1 MYEYEYK
8 TLEELS
14 HRAVQHDIRIAEV
27 VIRHEMETSEQAETA
42 VRQCMASRLEVFRE
56 SIEAGLSDTGTSVSG
71 LVGGDADKLAHS
83 RGRLLGSLARKAE
96 MYALAVSEAN
106 AKMFKIVACPTAG
119 SCGIVPAVLTAVSEE
134 LGTSP
139 QENVEALF
147 TAAGIGAVVARNA
160 SVAGAVGGCQAECG
174 TAAAMAAAAITEL
187 AGGTPHMVS
196 QAVAIALKNILGLV
210 CDPVAGLVEI
220 PCIKRNASGVA
231 GAFVAAEMA
240 LAGIDSAIPADEVIW
255 SMKRIGDVMSPT
267 LKETAEGGLAATPT
281 GRKLHDQVFGPVNV
295 SGGCSGC
302 SGCHS

>member
-1 MYEYEYK
+1 
-8 TLEELS
+8 
-14 HRAVQHDIRIAEV
+14 
-27 VIRHEMETSEQAETA
+27 METSEQTETA

-83 RGRLLGSLARKAE
+83 SGRLLGSLARKAE

-174 TAAAMAAAAITEL
+174 AAAAAAQL
-187 AGGTPHMVS
+187 AGGSDDAVL
-196 QAVAIALKNILGLV
+196 QAMALCMKNTLGLA
-210 CDPVAGLVEI
+210 CDPVAGLVEV
-220 PCIKRNASGVA
+220 PCVKRNACLAVMAVG
-231 GAFVAAEMA
+231 AAEMA
-240 LAGIDSAIPADEVIW
+240 LAGIRSVIPPDEVI
-255 SMKRIGDVMSPT
+255 SAMAEIGRMMPVA
-267 LKETAEGGLAATPT
+267 LKETSDGGLARTET
-281 GRKLHDQVFGPVNV
+281 GKAVARRLEKEMKE
-295 SGGCSGC
+295 S
-302 SGCHS
+302 